1 MTFEVYERAVIKWA
15 HDRGIFDAGD
25 PKAQCLK
32 TVSEIGELADNV
44 AKGRS
49 GACRDDIGDI
59 VVTLIIL
66 SKMLGTDVTECLIE
80 AYDEIRGRQGK
91 MVDGVFVKEGDV

>member
-1 MTFEVYERAVIKWA
+1 MTFEVYERAVVTWA
-15 HDRGIFDAGD
+15 HERGIFDAGD
-25 PKAQCLK
+25 PKAQFLK
-32 TVSEIGELADNV
+32 TVSEIGELADNI
-44 AKGRS
+44 AKGRF

-66 SKMLGTDVTECLIE
+66 SKMLGTDVTECLVE
-80 AYDEIRGRQGK
+80 AYDEIRGRQGR